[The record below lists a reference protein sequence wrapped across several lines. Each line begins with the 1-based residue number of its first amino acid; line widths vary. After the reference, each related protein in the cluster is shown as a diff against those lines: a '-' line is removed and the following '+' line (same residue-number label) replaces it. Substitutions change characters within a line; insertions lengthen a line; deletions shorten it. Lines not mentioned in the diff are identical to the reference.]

1 MLPMLLLR
9 RILIPLVVLVA
20 LFVVADRVAV
30 HYANRVV
37 AQRIQSDQGL
47 SSKPDVSIGGFP
59 FLTQAIGG
67 RYDDVTVT
75 LHDVRRGPVRV
86 DRLTAHL
93 NGVHVS
99 LGAVFSQHLSSVP
112 VDKATAQV
120 FVAFPDLNAY
130 LATRHISV
138 SADGKLLR
146 VTGSVTVAGHTITA
160 SGEGRLSISGDS
172 VVVTASQNLGFQIPL
187 TGLPFRIK
195 LESAIVTNQG
205 ITVSASA
212 EGLVLHSRG

>member
-9 RILIPLVVLVA
+9 RVLIPLFVLVA
-20 LFVVADRVAV
+20 LLVVADRVAV
-30 HYANRVV
+30 HYADRVV
-37 AQRIQSDQGL
+37 AQRVERDQGL

-59 FLTQAIGG
+59 FLTQAISG

-99 LGAVFSQHLSSVP
+99 LGAVFAQHLNSVP
-112 VDKATAQV
+112 VDRATAQV
-120 FVAFPDLNAY
+120 FVTFADLNSY
-130 LATRHISV
+130 LSGKHLQASAAGRHQV
-138 SADGKLLR
+138 H
-146 VTGSVTVAGHTITA
+146 VTGSTTVAGRTTTA
-160 SGEGRLSISGDS
+160 SGVGTVSISGDS
-172 VVVTASQNLGFQIPL
+172 VIVSASHGLGFEIPL

-195 LESAIVTNQG
+195 LESAIVTNRG

-212 EGLVLHSRG
+212 EGLVLHSA

>member
-1 MLPMLLLR
+1 MLLLR
-9 RILIPLVVLVA
+9 RILIPLFILVA

-30 HYANRVV
+30 HYADRVV
-37 AQRIQSDQGL
+37 AQRIQRDQAL

-99 LGAVFSQHLSSVP
+99 LGAVFSQHLNSVP
-112 VDKATAQV
+112 VDRATAQV
-120 FVAFPDLNAY
+120 FVAFADLNAY
-130 LATRHISV
+130 LGPRHITV
-138 SADGKLLR
+138 SADGRLLH
-146 VTGSVTVAGHTITA
+146 VSGTVTVAGHTISA
-160 SGEGRLSISGDS
+160 SGQGRLSVSGDS
-172 VVVTASQNLGFQIPL
+172 VRVSAEQGLGFDIPL

-195 LESAIVTNQG
+195 LESATVTNQG
-205 ITVSASA
+205 ITVTASA
-212 EGLVLHSRG
+212 EGLVLHSSHG

>member
-1 MLPMLLLR
+1 MLLLR
-9 RILIPLVVLVA
+9 RILIPLLVLFA
-20 LFVVADRVAV
+20 LFVVADRIAV
-30 HYANRVV
+30 HYADRVV
-37 AQRIQSDQGL
+37 AQRIQRDQGL

-59 FLTQAIGG
+59 FLTQAAGG

-99 LGAVFSQHLSSVP
+99 LGAVFSQHLNSVP

-120 FVAFPDLNAY
+120 FVTFGDLNGY
-130 LATRHISV
+130 LGSRHISV
-138 SADGKLLR
+138 SADGRLLH
-146 VTGSVTVAGHTITA
+146 VTGTVTVAGHTISA
-160 SGEGRLSISGDS
+160 SGEGRLSVSGDS
-172 VVVTASQNLGFQIPL
+172 VVVTAQQGLGFTIPL

-195 LESAIVTNQG
+195 LESATVTNQG
-205 ITVSASA
+205 ITVTASA
-212 EGLVLHSRG
+212 EGLVLHSSPG

>member
-9 RILIPLVVLVA
+9 RILIPLFVLVA

-30 HYANRVV
+30 HYADRVV
-37 AQRIQSDQGL
+37 AERIQRDQGL

-59 FLTQAIGG
+59 FLTQAISG

-93 NGVHVS
+93 NGVHVA
-99 LGAVFSQHLSSVP
+99 LGAVFSQHLNSVP

-120 FVAFPDLNAY
+120 FVTFGDLNEY
-130 LATRHISV
+130 LSPKHLHV
-138 SADGKLLR
+138 SAAGHLLH
-146 VTGSVTVAGHTITA
+146 VTGSVTVAGRAITA
-160 SGEGRLSISGDS
+160 SGDGRLSISGDT
-172 VVVTASQNLGFQIPL
+172 VVVSANQGLGFEIPL

-195 LESAIVTNQG
+195 LESATVTNQG
-205 ITVSASA
+205 ITVTASA